1 MNTADVS
8 HRTAAARR
16 FLARTELLSPDR
28 AYQAGPGRPASRMA
42 RPDPKTP
49 QMARHAPQIAHPDL
63 QAARPD
69 PQAADQVWQR
79 LHDTAPQFVLQT
91 PRLPALQHRHDP
103 APRPPAVAPDSL
115 WLSRRGSAE
124 PAGQWWVRKQR
135 TWPQRAGG
143 ILIAAALVVGVAW
156 YVPRVLRADGQL
168 LTGTVMSS
176 GVVTLNFTDSGQ
188 IAAIDVH
195 LGQVVQ
201 KGQVLAVESAPDVK
215 SVVTADQ
222 AAIASD
228 RARISELKAAA
239 AANPASA
246 SMDNAQIAA
255 SNAQLAADEA
265 QLAAERTKAAATQI
279 TAPAPGVVVA
289 VNGQPGEVVTAAG
302 IRNYVAVS
310 QQTSATRSPSFSLLP
325 EGPQSVREPSAGTSA
340 LPVIALRMSMT
351 WQVVAHIPET
361 SVSAIKPGEAVLI
374 SVPAAH
380 IANVPGRID
389 EVLPTPESTSG
400 GTVYQAV
407 VTITGRAAGLP
418 LNGMAAD
425 IRLGP

>member
-1 MNTADVS
+1 MNTADAS
-8 HRTAAARR
+8 YRTAAGRR
-16 FLARTELLSPDR
+16 FPARTELLAPER
-28 AYQAGPGRPASRMA
+28 PYQAPPGHPATQLTD
-42 RPDPKTP
+42 PDPR
-49 QMARHAPQIAHPDL
+49 AAHPDPG
-63 QAARPD
+63 ATHPD
-69 PQAADQVWQR
+69 PRAAHQVWQR
-79 LHDTAPQFVLQT
+79 LHDTAPQALLLT
-91 PRLPALQHRHDP
+91 PRLPAVQHHADP

-115 WLSRRGSAE
+115 QLSRPAAAE

-143 ILIAAALVVGVAW
+143 ILIAAALLVGVAW

-176 GVVTLNFTDSGQ
+176 GVVTLNFTDSGE

-195 LGQVVQ
+195 LGQAVR
-201 KGQVLAVESAPDVK
+201 KGQVLAVESAPDVQ

-228 RARISELKAAA
+228 RAKISALKAAA
-239 AANPASA
+239 TAKPALA

-255 SNAQLAADEA
+255 GNAQLAADEA
-265 QLAAERTKAAATQI
+265 QIVAERTKAAATQI
-279 TAPAPGVVVA
+279 IAPAAGVVVA

-302 IRNYVAVS
+302 IRNYVADS
-310 QQTSATRSPSFSLLP
+310 QQASGTRSPAFSLLP
-325 EGPQSVREPSAGTSA
+325 EGPQSVRGSSAGTSA

-361 SVSAIKPGEAVLI
+361 SVSGIKPGQQVMI
-374 SVPAAH
+374 SVPAAR
-380 IANVPGRID
+380 ITNVPGRIE
-389 EVLPTPESTSG
+389 EVLPTPQSTSG

-407 VTITGRAAGLP
+407 VSISGSAAGLP

-425 IRLGP
+425 IRLG